1 LRRFCGA
8 AGYGWDYPD
17 SEYRDVPL
25 CVPEVLC
32 LRLLLMVLT
41 SADFALNP
49 AGGAQSHIL
58 MQMCVCVCACIVPII
73 ASGTSNIGFLIRCD
87 CVVRGHLN
95 TACHCFEVAG
105 LEPDFWVR
113 TPLPKLYW

>member
-1 LRRFCGA
+1 MSQAAAHGA
-8 AGYGWDYPD
+8 DLG
-17 SEYRDVPL
+17 R
-25 CVPEVLC
+25 
-32 LRLLLMVLT
+32 LRLEPGRWCTVT
-41 SADFALNP
+41 
-49 AGGAQSHIL
+49 HIDAN
-58 MQMCVCVCACIVPII
+58 VCACIVPII